1 MMRKKS
7 ASLIGV
13 LWALFILSSS
23 AEAGWLDK
31 LNEWLD
37 SFNRENDAR
46 QLRFYAAE
54 NCKKYFEKG
63 ELERAKPFCVT
74 AVEENRD
81 LIYYAAVTEYK
92 YGNENRAR
100 GYLEKAEKYLLE
112 RLELGRGDEQSRI
125 EDKKRLAN
133 VYLWLGEIYKKVYEK
148 QRGDFAAAFG
158 REAMEAAEGY
168 CKKAMALTE
177 E

>member
-13 LWALFILSSS
+13 LGALFILSSS

-46 QLRFYAAE
+46 QSRFYSAE

-63 ELERAKPFCVT
+63 PPRLIT
-74 AVEENRD
+74 ANSG
-81 LIYYAAVTEYK
+81 L
-92 YGNENRAR
+92 
-100 GYLEKAEKYLLE
+100 
-112 RLELGRGDEQSRI
+112 
-125 EDKKRLAN
+125 
-133 VYLWLGEIYKKVYEK
+133 
-148 QRGDFAAAFG
+148 
-158 REAMEAAEGY
+158 
-168 CKKAMALTE
+168 
-177 E
+177 